1 MMINVTF
8 NPIELN
14 KILKNSVDY
23 SNGFLEGADD
33 NRLIFNEQLGLFIIE
48 ALGLYIDSKARMNP
62 QQLHHVYEW
71 DKTGIKSARLF
82 DFNVKVTKNLINITG
97 KFLKSKSIPPRGNE
111 PFSDKAYIM
120 ENKIAITV
128 APKNA
133 SALVFE
139 DEGETVFVTT
149 SIVIENPGGDYVAGA
164 FGRCVDEFFN
174 RYLTYGLL
182 NNSGIFDKLSKP
194 VEYSR
199 YFARG
204 TKSGKSVGIT
214 AGKKYMSLPGGLD
227 IQ

>member
-1 MMINVTF
+1 MINVTF
-8 NPIELN
+8 NPIEFN

-23 SNGFLEGADD
+23 SNGFLDGLDG
-33 NRLIFNEQLGLFIIE
+33 NRIVFNQELGLFIIE

-71 DKTGIKSARLF
+71 DKVGIRSSRLF

-97 KFLKSKSIPPRGNE
+97 KFLKSKSIPPQGNE
-111 PFSDKAYIM
+111 PFFDKANIM

-128 APKNA
+128 APRNA

-149 SIVIENPGGDYVAGA
+149 SVVIENPGGDFVAGA
-164 FGRCVDEFFN
+164 FGRTVEEFFN
-174 RYLTYGLL
+174 RYLTYNLL
-182 NNSGIFDKLSKP
+182 QNSGIFDKLSKP

-199 YFARG
+199 YFSQG
-204 TKSGKSVGIT
+204 TKRGRSVGVT

-227 IQ
+227 IG